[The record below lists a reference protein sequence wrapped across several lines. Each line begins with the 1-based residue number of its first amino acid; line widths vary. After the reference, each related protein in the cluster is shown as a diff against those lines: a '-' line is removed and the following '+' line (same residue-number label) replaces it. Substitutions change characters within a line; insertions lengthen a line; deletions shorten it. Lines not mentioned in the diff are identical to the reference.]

1 MEKKYHLLYRV
12 KNEHTLKEYIGIH
25 STDNIEDGYMG
36 SGTLLK
42 KDIKQFG
49 VEAFSREIIDVFENR
64 KDLLVAE
71 SILVNDE
78 YLRTANTYN
87 MVYGGGGIKTTKEKR
102 QLFSKSIYSK
112 KANELTIKTEK
123 FSKYNTEYQYIFDFS
138 KAQIVKPNYKRGVF
152 AEKIM
157 DFIVDN
163 FRQVEADTTI
173 LWNNL
178 YTNDVAKK
186 FIINLMNYKGVQG
199 VINVDLFDW
208 DGNFIRKEHLILE

>member
-1 MEKKYHLLYRV
+1 
-12 KNEHTLKEYIGIH
+12 
-25 STDNIEDGYMG
+25 
-36 SGTLLK
+36 
-42 KDIKQFG
+42 
-49 VEAFSREIIDVFENR
+49 
-64 KDLLVAE
+64 
-71 SILVNDE
+71 
-78 YLRTANTYN
+78 
-87 MVYGGGGIKTTKEKR
+87 
-102 QLFSKSIYSK
+102 
-112 KANELTIKTEK
+112 
-123 FSKYNTEYQYIFDFS
+123 
-138 KAQIVKPNYKRGVF
+138 
-152 AEKIM
+152 M

>member
-12 KNEHTLKEYIGIH
+12 KNEQTLKEYIGVH

-49 VEAFSREIIDVFENR
+49 VGAFSREIIDVFENR
-64 KDLLVAE
+64 EDLLVAE
-71 SILVNDE
+71 RILVDDK

-102 QLFSKSIYSK
+102 QLFTKSIYSK
-112 KANELTIKTEK
+112 KANELTIKSEK
-123 FSKYNTEYQYIFDFS
+123 FSKYNENYQYIFDFS
-138 KAQIVKPNYKRGVF
+138 KAQIVKPNYNRGAI
-152 AEKIM
+152 AEKVM

-163 FRQVEADTTI
+163 FRQVEEDTTI

-186 FIINLMNYKGVQG
+186 FILNLLNYKGVQG

-208 DGNFIRKEHLILE
+208 DGNFVKKEALILE